1 MELLKVCL
9 EKEIIE
15 LEKKVG
21 RKPEGT
27 LTYITEGETY
37 RYYHQTCVNGKRSR
51 KTLTDEL
58 MQEELATKRLQT
70 FLLRDAR
77 NELEA
82 VNAYLKKRK
91 IYSIDSIYD
100 CEAIS
105 TLIFRSCKRWE
116 TADYPK
122 NPYHPDGL
130 KVEGAKGVMVA
141 SKSEKDITYGL
152 ASGELPNR
160 YEEEHKFEGRKVYP
174 DFTIFHPLTRKIF
187 IWEHFGRMDE
197 EDYARNA
204 YEKIE
209 LYKRNKFFPGD
220 NLILTFEDKSHP
232 LTNRRI
238 YATIQYYFGDWLKD
252 RGIDFSEWIGVAS

>member
-1 MELLKVCL
+1 MCL
-9 EKEIIE
+9 EKEVNE

-37 RYYHQTCVNGKRSR
+37 RYYLQTCVNGKRSR
-51 KTLTDEL
+51 KTLTDEH

-70 FLLRDAR
+70 FLLRDTR
-77 NELEA
+77 NELDA
-82 VNAYLKKRK
+82 VSAYLRKRK
-91 IYSIDSIYD
+91 IYSIDTVYGH
-100 CEAIS
+100 EAIN
-105 TLIFRSCKRWE
+105 TLILRSCRKWE
-116 TADYPK
+116 TADYSK

-160 YEEEHKFEGRKVYP
+160 YEQEYKIEGRKVYP

-187 IWEHFGRMDE
+187 IWEHFGKMDDK
-197 EDYARNA
+197 DYAKNA
-204 YEKIE
+204 YDKIE
-209 LYKRNKFFPGD
+209 LYQRNGFFPGD
-220 NLILTFEDKSHP
+220 NLILTFEDKEHP

-238 YATIQYYFGDWLKD
+238 YATIQYYFGDWLKA
-252 RGIDFSEWIGVAS
+252 RGIDLFDWVSEAS